1 MPTSII
7 TRPATSGDLP
17 EISNLH
23 ARVFGPG
30 RYARSAYRV
39 REGKGLMTRFC
50 RVAVDQD
57 KIVAAL
63 RMTDVTIGKISG
75 AALLGPIAVDPAHH
89 GQGFGR
95 KLIAEAIQSARDA
108 GLRLIVLVGDEP
120 YYGRLGFK
128 LVPHGHIT
136 FPGPVN
142 PSRILAIEL
151 KPGAL
156 SQVRGLIVAVQPPQ
170 A

>member
-1 MPTSII
+1 MSTPIV
-7 TRPATSGDLP
+7 TRPADPSDLAT
-17 EISNLH
+17 ISNLH

-50 RVAVDQD
+50 RVAEVEGE
-57 KIVAAL
+57 IVAAL
-63 RMTDVTIGKISG
+63 RMTDVMIGNASG
-75 AALLGPIAVDPAHH
+75 AALLGPIAVDATHH

-95 KLIAEAIQSARDA
+95 VLIAEAIQSARVA
-108 GLRLIVLVGDEP
+108 GLKLVVLVGDEP

-128 LVPHGHIT
+128 LVSPGQIK

-151 KPGAL
+151 EPGAL
-156 SQVRGLIVAVQPPQ
+156 ALFRGLIVAVQPTQ

>member
-7 TRPATSGDLP
+7 TRPATSGDLT

-50 RVAVDQD
+50 RVAVFQD

-75 AALLGPIAVDPAHH
+75 AALLGPIGVDPAHH

-95 KLIAEAIQSARDA
+95 ELIAEAIQSARDA
-108 GLRLIVLVGDEP
+108 GLQLIVLVGDEP

-128 LVPHGHIT
+128 LVPHGQIT

-156 SQVRGLIVAVQPPQ
+156 SQYRGLIVAVQPSQ